1 MGSRR
6 DCTWILG
13 LPGFRVV
20 TTESDGDAADSRLTI
35 RIERRGVRCY
45 GCSGCGRR
53 TSRVRSTRDRTWDD
67 VPWSSH
73 PVTLVY
79 GQRRVR
85 CRRCGIRTEQ
95 IAFADPKARVT
106 RRLRQQIGVDCQSM
120 PTSHAAVR
128 HGVSWGKARRA
139 EHAFLRDWD
148 GGRPR
153 RRPRYLGADE
163 IHRGKAQ
170 KFYTVLSDLV
180 HGEVIGLAK
189 DRTEAS
195 LAGLLTTNLDARQRA
210 AVDAVCT
217 DMHRPYMNAVVH
229 ALPKAEVVF
238 DKFHVLQHASAAL
251 DDVRRQEFFRAGAV
265 MRTYG
270 RGKRWLLLRRWKT
283 VRGSKRRELEQ
294 LFAMNRRL
302 FKAYVLREQL
312 DRLWTYT
319 TRWGVAR
326 FLLGWLNALRWQR
339 LPEMEKLGD
348 TLAHHLEGIAA
359 YCDHPVRFGVVESL
373 NTTIKAVLRRA
384 RGMRDDAML
393 LLKLKWATAH
403 PIRSARDLSRFL
415 SSQGLYSNR

>member
-1 MGSRR
+1 MR
-6 DCTWILG
+6 
-13 LPGFRVV
+13 
-20 TTESDGDAADSRLTI
+20 SDGSGVDTAVFAPNRLRLPI
-35 RIERRGVRCY
+35 RRRGSP
-45 GCSGCGRR
+45 GACGN
-53 TSRVRSTRDRTWDD
+53 RSWWT
-67 VPWSSH
+67 VS
-73 PVTLVY
+73 
-79 GQRRVR
+79 R
-85 CRRCGIRTEQ
+85 CRPRMRPSATASVGGKPVEGSTCFCADGAASVRDAVLGISAPMRFT
-95 IAFADPKARVT
+95 
-106 RRLRQQIGVDCQSM
+106 
-120 PTSHAAVR
+120 
-128 HGVSWGKARRA
+128 
-139 EHAFLRDWD
+139 
-148 GGRPR
+148 
-153 RRPRYLGADE
+153 
-163 IHRGKAQ
+163 GKAQ

-180 HGEVIGLAK
+180 HGEVIGLAT

-195 LAGLLTTNLDARQRA
+195 LAGLLTTCLDPRQRA

-217 DMHRPYMNAVVH
+217 DMHRPYVNAVAH
-229 ALPKAEVVF
+229 QLPKAEIVF

-312 DRLWTYT
+312 DRLWAYT

-339 LPEMEKLGD
+339 LPEMEKLGG
-348 TLAHHLEGIAA
+348 TLANHLEGIAA

-403 PIRSARDLSRFL
+403 PIRSARDLVRFL
-415 SSQGLYSNR
+415 SSQGLYSNQ